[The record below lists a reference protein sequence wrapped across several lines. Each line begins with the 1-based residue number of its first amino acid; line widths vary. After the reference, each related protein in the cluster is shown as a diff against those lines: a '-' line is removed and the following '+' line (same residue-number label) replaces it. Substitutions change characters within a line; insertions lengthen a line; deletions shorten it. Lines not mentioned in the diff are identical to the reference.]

1 MIIPPHIL
9 VPIVVL
15 GTRAVEKA
23 IRDYNNN
30 KRK

>member
-1 MIIPPHIL
+1 MVPPHIL
-9 VPIVVL
+9 TPLVVI
-15 GTRAVEKA
+15 GAKAIGKA